1 MTDVPTGAITHIAG
15 LDVQVGPYLRQRCA
29 WCGAVLD
36 DYDLRCVAVQ
46 EGQNPRPAM
55 WEVGVLVAV
64 GGAAS
69 WVVDHEDGAD
79 LPANACALLDPAVTV

>member
-29 WCGAVLD
+29 WCGAVLS
-36 DYDLRCVAVQ
+36 DYDLARVAVP

-55 WEVGVLVAV
+55 WEVGILVAIDGV
-64 GGAAS
+64 AS